1 MNNLRF
7 AMVSTFYPPYHF
19 GGDAVF
25 LRRLSHALARRG
37 HTVEVIHDLDAFT
50 SLHRGERPAPL
61 DEPPGVTTHPLESR
75 LGTLACLATH
85 QTGRPV
91 VHGRRI
97 RRLLET
103 GAFDVIHFHNISLV
117 GGPGVLAYGAGIKL
131 YTAHEHWLV
140 CPTHVLWRHG
150 RELCTERQCLRC
162 VLHHRRPPQLWRATG
177 LLARQARHVDV
188 FFSPSAWSAA
198 KHRQMGFT
206 RELEVM
212 PYFLP
217 DPDADDE
224 RGDDLEG
231 DAHRD
236 PYFLFVGRLEKIKGL
251 QDVLPLFGG
260 NAPADLLVVGSGT
273 YEDELHRQAETVHAA
288 ASGPPRVRFLGRRS
302 PAQLR
307 QLYRDALAV
316 IVPSVCYETFGIVLL
331 EAFRD
336 QTPVI
341 ARHLGP
347 FPEVVQASGGGLL
360 FSSTDQLAA
369 ALRRLAGDAAL
380 RARLGAAGHRALLD
394 RWIERV
400 VLRRYFGHIRNV
412 AEHKQ
417 LPRVLDALGSGAARV
432 PAAAREAWS

>member
-1 MNNLRF
+1 MSSLRF
-7 AMVSTFYPPYHF
+7 AMVSTFSPPYHF

-37 HTVEVIHDLDAFT
+37 HTVDVIHDVDAFT
-50 SLHRGERPAPL
+50 LLHRGSRPAPL
-61 DEPPGVTTHPLESR
+61 EEPPGVTIHPLESR
-75 LGTLACLATH
+75 LGAFACLATH
-85 QTGRPV
+85 QTGSPV

-97 RRLLET
+97 RRLLDD
-103 GAFDVIHFHNISLV
+103 GAYDVIHFHNISLI
-117 GGPGVLAYGAGIKL
+117 GGPGVLAHGAGIKL

-162 VLHHRRPPQLWRATG
+162 VLRHRRPPQLWRATG

-198 KHRQMGFT
+198 KHRELSFA

-217 DPDADDE
+217 DPDGGDECGEDLDD
-224 RGDDLEG
+224 
-231 DAHRD
+231 DAHPR

-251 QDVLPLFGG
+251 QDVLPHFGDD
-260 NAPADLLVVGSGT
+260 APADLLVVGSGT
-273 YEDELHRQAETVHAA
+273 YEDALRRQAGAVHAA
-288 ASGPPRVRFLGRRS
+288 ASGPPRVRFLGHRT

-307 QLYRDALAV
+307 RPYRDALAV
-316 IVPSVCYETFGIVLL
+316 VVPSVCYETFGIVLL

-336 QTPVI
+336 HTPVI
-341 ARHLGP
+341 ARDLGP
-347 FPEVVQASGGGLL
+347 FPEVVRASGGGLL
-360 FSSTDQLAA
+360 FSTAGELAA
-369 ALRRLAGDAAL
+369 ALRRLAGDAGL
-380 RARLGAAGHRALLD
+380 RARLGADGHRALLD

-400 VLRRYFGHIRNV
+400 VLRRYFDRIRRV
-412 AEHKQ
+412 AEHKN
-417 LPRVLDALGSGAARV
+417 LPRVRDALAAF
-432 PAAAREAWS
+432 AAP